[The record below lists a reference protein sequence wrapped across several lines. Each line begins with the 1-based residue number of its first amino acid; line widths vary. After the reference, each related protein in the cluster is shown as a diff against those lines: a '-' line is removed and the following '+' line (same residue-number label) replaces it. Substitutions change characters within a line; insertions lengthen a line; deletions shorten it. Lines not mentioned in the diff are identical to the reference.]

1 LVVVFGVMAD
11 KDLDAML
18 AQLRRMEPER
28 VVFTS
33 ASSAGLRAAPPD
45 ELATRWELESETIP
59 DAFEALARARQIAG
73 PEGWVVA
80 CGSLYLV
87 GELLGEG
94 S

>member
-1 LVVVFGVMAD
+1 VVVFGVMAD

-18 AQLRRMEPER
+18 AQLRRMQPER

-45 ELATRWELESETIP
+45 QLASRWALGSEVVP
-59 DAFEALARARQIAG
+59 DASPALARARQIAG

-87 GELLGEG
+87 GELLVSG